1 MNYVFSFF
9 FLSAILAAIFQFV
22 FLGNTDVFSDLVSS
36 LFSAA
41 EKSVGIAI
49 YLIGIMS
56 LWLGILKIGE
66 DAGAIEKLSKGVSPF
81 FSKIFPDIP
90 KNHPAQGTVL
100 MNIAANMLGLD
111 NAATPLGIKA
121 MKDLQS
127 LNGNSETASNSMIM
141 FLVLNT
147 SGLTLIPVSVIA
159 LRAAAQAAN
168 PADVFL
174 PILLATSVATLVGLI
189 AVGIYQKINLLQPM
203 FLMVAAA
210 FIAVFAILFYFITG
224 ENNLAKES
232 VGHIGNFII
241 LLLIALFI
249 VLGLLKKINIYN
261 SFIDGATQGFKV
273 AIDII
278 PYLVAML
285 VAIGIFRA
293 SGLFDIILLGL
304 EKAVLAFGL
313 NADFIPAMPTA
324 LMKPLSGSGARGM
337 MIEAMDTYG
346 VDSFVGKLAATFQGS
361 TETTFYT
368 LAVYYGAVKIK
379 NIRYTLTCG
388 LLADFAGI
396 IAAICIAYLLF

>member
-232 VGHIGNFII
+232 VGHVGNFII

-379 NIRYTLTCG
+379 NIKYTLTCG